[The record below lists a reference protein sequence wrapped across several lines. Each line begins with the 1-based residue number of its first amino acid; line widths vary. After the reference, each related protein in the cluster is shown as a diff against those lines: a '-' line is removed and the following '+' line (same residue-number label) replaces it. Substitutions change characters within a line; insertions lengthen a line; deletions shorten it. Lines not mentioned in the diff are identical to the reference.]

1 MSPLFN
7 SVQVTLC
14 KPIKADPILKDE
26 ISNGSHRVHRE
37 KFRGFG
43 MKTTAAQVIAVS
55 ELLEKDLTTVLRLK
69 SESGQL
75 LVPLLITSLALAVFL
90 LL

>member
-1 MSPLFN
+1 
-7 SVQVTLC
+7 
-14 KPIKADPILKDE
+14 
-26 ISNGSHRVHRE
+26 
-37 KFRGFG
+37 